1 MAGTG
6 KATIT
11 EGREQSA
18 ASECAEEHILI
29 EGHTVKLLPAAD
41 EESLVGET
49 GIQHVFVIGSKGIP
63 ARYGGFETFVEN
75 LTQHRHSDRI
85 RYHVARMAEDNL
97 RFEYNGAVCFD
108 IKVPYIGPARAVV
121 CDLAALERSIR
132 YCHRHPEVKKPVFY
146 ILACRIGPFI
156 AKYRRQIHA
165 LGGVLYV
172 NPDGHEWKRAK
183 WSAPVRRY
191 WKYSEGLMVGN
202 ADLLVCDSKNIER
215 YIRST
220 YRKYAPVTEYI
231 AYGSKISAPSE
242 AAGGAVAEAEKE
254 AAPVNTAFDD
264 WLAEHGLLRKEYYL
278 VVGRFVPEN
287 NFETMIREFM
297 RSDTK
302 KNFAIITTTNGRFY
316 KKLQER
322 LDFEKDPRIRFVGT
336 VYDQELL
343 AVIRNNAYANFHGHE
358 VGGTNPSLLEA
369 LGATD
374 LNLLLNVGFNRE
386 VAEDAALYWTKENG
400 NLARLIGKAD
410 AMTEAEIAELGNRA
424 KDRIRRFY
432 NWDQVTAQYEALF
445 LGGK

>member
-6 KATIT
+6 KAI
-11 EGREQSA
+11 EIEEREVQ
-18 ASECAEEHILI
+18 
-29 EGHTVKLLPAAD
+29 LLPDAD
-41 EESLVGET
+41 AESLAGET

-75 LTQHRHSDRI
+75 LTGHRHSEKI
-85 RYHVARMAEDNL
+85 RYHVARMAEDDL

-108 IKVPYIGPARAVV
+108 VKVPYIGPARAVV
-121 CDLAALERSIR
+121 CDLIAMERCIR
-132 YCHRHPEVKKPVFY
+132 YCQLHPEVRKPVFY
-146 ILACRIGPFI
+146 VLACRIGPFI

-191 WKYSEGLMVGN
+191 WKYSEGLMVKS

-215 YIRST
+215 YILRT

-231 AYGSKISAPSE
+231 AYGSDIGAPSDS
-242 AAGGAVAEAEKE
+242 AEETVLDE
-254 AAPVNTAFDD
+254 
-264 WLAEHGLLRKEYYL
+264 WLAEHGLDRKEYYL

-287 NFETMIREFM
+287 NFEIMIREFM
-297 RSDTK
+297 RSDTT
-302 KNFAIITTTNGRFY
+302 KNFAIITTTDGRFY
-316 KKLQER
+316 NILRER
-322 LDFEKDPRIRFVGT
+322 LDFEKDPRIKFTGT
-336 VYDQELL
+336 VYDQRLL
-343 AVIRNNAYANFHGHE
+343 ALIRQNAYGYFHGHE

-374 LNLLLNVGFNRE
+374 RNLLLDVGFNRE
-386 VAEDAALYWTKENG
+386 VAEDAALYWTKQNG
-400 NLARLIGKAD
+400 DLAGLIGRAD
-410 AMTEAEIAELGNRA
+410 EMSAEEIAELGRRA

-432 NWDQVTAQYEALF
+432 NWDQVAARYEELF
-445 LGGK
+445 LSGKK

>member
-1 MAGTG
+1 MAV
-6 KATIT
+6 T
-11 EGREQSA
+11 ENAIEI
-18 ASECAEEHILI
+18 EEHL
-29 EGHTVKLLPAAD
+29 VQALPAAD
-41 EESLVGET
+41 EESLAGET

-75 LTQHRHSDRI
+75 LTGHRHSDRI
-85 RYHVARMAEDNL
+85 RYHVARMAEDDL
-97 RFEYNGAVCFD
+97 RFEYNDAVCFD

-121 CDLAALERSIR
+121 CDLIAMERCIR
-132 YCHRHPEVKKPVFY
+132 YCQTHPEVKKPVFY

-191 WKYSEGLMVGN
+191 WKYSEGLMVKS

-215 YIRST
+215 YILRT
-220 YRKYAPVTEYI
+220 YRQYAPLTEYI
-231 AYGSKISAPSE
+231 AYGSEIGAPSD
-242 AAGGAVAEAEKE
+242 AAEETVLDE
-254 AAPVNTAFDD
+254 
-264 WLAEHGLLRKEYYL
+264 WLAEHGLARKEYYL

-287 NFETMIREFM
+287 NFEIMIREFM

-302 KNFAIITTTNGRFY
+302 KNFAIITTTDGRFY
-316 KKLQER
+316 NKLKDR
-322 LDFEKDPRIRFVGT
+322 LDFEKDPRIKFTGT
-336 VYDQELL
+336 VYDQKLL
-343 AVIRNNAYANFHGHE
+343 AMIRQNAYANFHGHE

-374 LNLLLNVGFNRE
+374 LNLLLDVGFNRE
-386 VAEDAALYWTKENG
+386 VADDAALYWTKQNG
-400 NLARLIGKAD
+400 DLAGLIGRAD
-410 AMTEAEIAELGNRA
+410 EMSGEEIAELGRRA

-432 NWDQVTAQYEALF
+432 NWDQVAARYEELF
-445 LGGK
+445 LSGKK